1 MKSISQHLAPVL
13 LLALIVLTHAASSL
27 SPKKLRDGKQS
38 ILHERDAEVSSGL
51 SPPPSLN
58 TTDTLCQVLPL
69 PMIASTISEDCGSL
83 VGHFV
88 SAQNDSDE
96 EKSVIEAMCTAEC
109 AGKLIQF
116 FSDECQNSVV
126 AGSLMGLCTYSS
138 GERCHYAMQHYNWTE
153 LEANCLLSSSGV
165 AECSEKCAESV
176 LSAVET
182 VDCCANYDHQLAQWI
197 TACGISMPEQCPN
210 PFKDGDDKE
219 EEEEDEKTEDGGKN
233 ETVTDSSAASDG
245 SVTISLFSTAALL
258 TLPFSICFMFLFSFS

>member
-27 SPKKLRDGKQS
+27 SAQKLRDGKRS

-51 SPPPSLN
+51 PPPLSLN

-69 PMIASTISEDCGSL
+69 PTIASTISDECGSL

-88 SAQNDSDE
+88 STQNGSDE
-96 EKSVIEAMCTAEC
+96 EMSAIEAMCTAEC

-116 FSDECQNSVV
+116 FSDECQSSVV
-126 AGSLMGLCTYSS
+126 AGSLIGLCTYSS
-138 GERCHYAMQHYNWTE
+138 GERCYYAMQHYNWTA

-165 AECSEKCAESV
+165 AECSEKCAEIV

-182 VDCCANYDHQLAQWI
+182 VECCTNYDHQLAQWT
-197 TACGISMPEQCPN
+197 TACGLSMPEQCPD
-210 PFKDGDDKE
+210 PFKDGDDKKE
-219 EEEEDEKTEDGGKN
+219 DEEDEKTEYGGKN
-233 ETVTDSSAASDG
+233 ETGIDSPALSDG
-245 SVTISLFSTAALL
+245 SVTIGSFSSAALM
-258 TLPFSICFMFLFSFS
+258 TFSILCFMFLFSFC